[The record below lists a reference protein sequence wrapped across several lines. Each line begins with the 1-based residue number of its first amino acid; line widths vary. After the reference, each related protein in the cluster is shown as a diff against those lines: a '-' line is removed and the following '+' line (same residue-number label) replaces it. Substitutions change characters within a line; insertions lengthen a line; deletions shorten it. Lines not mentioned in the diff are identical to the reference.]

1 LNKNSNPIADHLT
14 ACGLTKDDL
23 VIRVG
28 PERYAEALV
37 HPYAREMGFTGR
49 PMKGWVYVNP
59 ERYASDK
66 DLASWIQQGV
76 DFALSLPPK

>member
-66 DLASWIQQGV
+66 DPS
-76 DFALSLPPK
+76 